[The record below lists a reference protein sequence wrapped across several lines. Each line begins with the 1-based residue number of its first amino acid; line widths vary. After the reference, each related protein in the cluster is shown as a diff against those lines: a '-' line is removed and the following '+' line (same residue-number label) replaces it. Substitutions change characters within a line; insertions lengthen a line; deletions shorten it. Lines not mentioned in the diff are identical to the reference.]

1 MAEEIPDSD
10 QVSALLV
17 NWRDGDQEAGNRLF
31 STVYSE
37 LRKLAAHYLRQE
49 RPDHTLQPTALV
61 HEMYLRL
68 FASGPVNW
76 QNRAHFFAVA
86 AQQLRRILVNHA
98 RDRQAAKRG
107 GKQVKLTLTEVNG
120 IAQPCNEDLL
130 LVDEALRHLEELD
143 PRSAQVVEL
152 RFFGG
157 LTEAEAAEALGTSLA
172 TVKRDWEF
180 ARAWL
185 ITHLRDHGD
194 MQADHPDQSV

>member
-1 MAEEIPDSD
+1 MDMKENSD
-10 QVSALLV
+10 PQQVTTLLLQ
-17 NWRDGDQEAGNRLF
+17 WREGDADAGNRLLK
-31 STVYSE
+31 TVYSE
-37 LRKLAAHYLRQE
+37 LRRLAAHYMRQE
-49 RPDHTLQPTALV
+49 RADHTLQATALV

-68 FASGPVNW
+68 VASGPVNW

-98 RDRQAAKRG
+98 RDRQAGKRG
-107 GKQVKLTLTEVNG
+107 GKQVKLALTDVNG
-120 IAQPCNEDLL
+120 LAEPRNEDLL
-130 LVDEALRHLEELD
+130 LIDEALRELEKLD

-157 LTEAEAAEALGTSLA
+157 LTEAEAAEALGVSLA

-185 ITHLRDHGD
+185 IQRLKSGGSG
-194 MQADHPDQSV
+194 PDPP